1 METINGYAPLAPF
14 TTAGGGLSKWT
25 FAEKDGKVFF
35 LKSFLSPTYP
45 AEGAPGG
52 AETLEKKRR
61 ECAEF
66 ERRQKRV
73 AEAVNRRIAEGGN
86 LVYTQDFFR
95 HGARYYKV
103 TEKIDAAGLSLETV
117 AAMPLAPK
125 RVLLKTVAHSLS
137 LLHAENVVHAD
148 LKPDNVLIK
157 RTATGGLTAKLI
169 DYDSGYLEGEAPAP
183 AFLAG
188 DPAFYAPETAL
199 YLRGEGPAPGV
210 KADVYALGLLFCLW
224 LYGRLPDF
232 PAEWSYAHRA
242 TLEGKKLVVPSSA
255 RTIGGLK
262 LDDDGVPHAWVE
274 LMEAMWAP
282 QAADRPTAEQTLAVL
297 QSESPTAKDDGMMSA
312 VRESL
317 RTSLKEPKPKP
328 THVLPPTGE
337 SKLKGSLLK
346 KKKQ

>member
-1 METINGYAPLAPF
+1 METINGYEPLSPF

-25 FAEKDGKVFF
+25 FAQKDGKVFF

-61 ECAEF
+61 ECDEF
-66 ERRQKRV
+66 ENRQKRV
-73 AEAVNRRIAEGGN
+73 AEAVNRRVAEGGN

-103 TEKIDAAGLSLETV
+103 TEKIDAAGLSLESV
-117 AAMPLAPK
+117 AAMPLGPK

-137 LLHAENVVHAD
+137 LLHAEGVVHAD

-169 DYDSGYLEGEAPAP
+169 DYDSGYLEGDAPSP
-183 AFLAG
+183 AFFAG

-210 KADVYALGLLFCLW
+210 KADVYALGLMFCLW

-232 PAEWSYAHRA
+232 PAEWNYAHRA
-242 TLEGKKLVVPSSA
+242 TLEGRRLAAPSSA
-255 RTIGGLK
+255 RRVGGLT
-262 LDDDGVPHAWVE
+262 LDGDGVPAAWVE
-274 LMEAMWAP
+274 LMAAMWSP
-282 QAADRPTAEQTLAVL
+282 KPEDRPSAGQVLSALLA
-297 QSESPTAKDDGMMSA
+297 ESPAAKDDGMMSA

-317 RTSLKEPKPKP
+317 RGTLKEPKPKAP
-328 THVLPPTGE
+328 PPTLSGD
-337 SKLKGSLLK
+337 SKLKGSLWK
-346 KKKQ
+346 KK